1 MELAVQTTGT
11 VTGEIKT
18 RRELDEAHFCAL
30 LGPVGKEQTFVL
42 SFNKRKTESLIPPVD
57 FAFSLSISGIL
68 GHHWDENQ
76 PSAIVE
82 MAMGN
87 RRFVGLREV
96 DPEFRLIVSVE
107 SQADKGTFRASHL
120 IELSGG
126 AVISIEGSWQCNPD
140 QVIAESDPADTVV
153 GPRLAASGATLTTSR
168 SMNAAVP
175 ARPVSKTMSSPPG
188 NPSDRGNAPRE
199 EAKKTRHFRI
209 FLAEPC
215 RRPACDSWTA
225 TDVQSGKVVKAS
237 VAFSHLK
244 VSPEVLASARSG
256 AVELWISG
264 HAKPTAGKLEISA
277 RHLDGVVSRQSA
289 SDSKN

>member
-188 NPSDRGNAPRE
+188 NPSDRGNAPRGSQE
-199 EAKKTRHFRI
+199 DTALPHLPGRTVSASSLRFMDRNGCAVRQGRQGFRR
-209 FLAEPC
+209 L
-215 RRPACDSWTA
+215 
-225 TDVQSGKVVKAS
+225 
-237 VAFSHLK
+237 
-244 VSPEVLASARSG
+244 LASEGLA
-256 AVELWISG
+256 
-264 HAKPTAGKLEISA
+264 
-277 RHLDGVVSRQSA
+277 
-289 SDSKN
+289 